1 MLSIWEEELRD
12 VVQKSDAPFLG
23 LLGEALSPEVQV
35 GVTNAIAIDRTVEGY
50 VRLLF
55 RYPALFAIHLTSTL
69 MEGMGQTGNFD
80 LYRHIRTALQRDVEP
95 TKDEREILW
104 SAFRQAVLRL
114 GLEVS
119 PRTSGHHYMADTYL
133 RQVGVPLAFADDLA
147 EKMLSFAKTA
157 GLPDGDEPDGI
168 ARWQS
173 ALESRLL
180 PPFSRVAQK
189 AVAIDTQGFYARFF
203 LKVHES
209 GGASPGANPLEQA
222 MAKAFEKLSG
232 DGRFRR
238 AAVPYLALNDGR
250 FGVFVPAAE
259 SVRTIEITVDGQRRS
274 YPVGLEDEFLGI
286 AEPLPHIVAVRDKGS
301 QLATQYDVWV
311 DDKPNRM
318 LVFTKTGRL
327 KGWAQLGMAETLI
340 LPPGDY
346 IALSRFQPAGVNV
359 EALSEAPR
367 LYTFPVFL
375 HPGQQQL
382 FSNGP
387 AVLTLQGEARPLALW
402 KGPVRGTKELVEF
415 NYGQLGLDL
424 EFPVDWLAVSNGQF
438 EVFLFSNTSDATAVV
453 SVLADEKGC
462 VTLSVSDASW
472 RDTLPPGLS
481 RILAEIKRPGE
492 VRALLRTS
500 VLFWN
505 GLDAVSNGLKF
516 RLKRNPVNLVVIH
529 CENFAITDGLIAPK
543 DDMSRHLS
551 LAFQINQHRV
561 QTLVWNAPGV
571 FVEVTGGNSNESV
584 VRYKTKRALGSTE
597 VVSLTSDKQI
607 IVSASESGELSLGDW
622 VQLTDFSRLTS
633 KVLPASFL
641 ASRITA
647 HSDTL
652 TFTPL
657 GASVALPLLKL
668 VRPHYVHNISDKF
681 AEGQLVV
688 KLESPNEIDAVLVK
702 AHEALTGQDIE
713 VELQANTSN
722 WTSSRLG
729 RTRLMTFAGTSGGY
743 TSSVYLS
750 LELWKAGA
758 WTFTFDGRIA
768 GIWGHLQNQRHDQF
782 ATGFICDGSGAQ
794 AGSKSLIAELSEL
807 TDKQSLEVF
816 MRVQLELLPC
826 YAESS
831 WASMRWLSTAWRTLV
846 DKWRGHEATGVTVFI
861 DMACSRPS
869 EESEPSWMPQH
880 HIGADLPFI
889 FALPADD
896 YRKVNE
902 NRHPLSRSLR
912 TITTFQSKYPA
923 VFGDLLHL
931 GAAMGFSNFGAITRG
946 ASPREF
952 SFERYG
958 QALLQTDGAPRD
970 LIRREEASF
979 IPVTGDFLGP
989 IHHRY
994 AEACLESAYENFLGG
1009 NEIRRGQA
1017 IGLCLHLRKIMPT
1030 LEGSVLLRL
1039 KGTRAVVDPWPR
1051 PGRDNLEPEQAQKQ
1065 ENLQNIVHFLSLFA
1079 LHCRAGA
1086 RSPKALH
1093 SFMSKLC
1100 SAERPVEACIP
1111 YLLQVGDAFFAYY
1124 LLLWEVV
1131 LSSEDTI

>member
-1 MLSIWEEELRD
+1 MLSTWERELRA
-12 VVQKSDAPFLG
+12 VVQKTDTPFLG
-23 LLGEALSPEVQV
+23 LLGDSLSPEVRV
-35 GVTNAIAIDRTVEGY
+35 GVVNAIATDRTVDGY
-50 VRLLF
+50 VRLLY

-69 MEGMGQTGNFD
+69 MAGMGQTGNFD
-80 LYRHIRTALQRDVEP
+80 LYRHFRTALQRDVEP
-95 TKDEREILW
+95 TKDEKETLW
-104 SAFRQAVLRL
+104 SAFRGAVLRL

-119 PRTSGHHYMADTYL
+119 PRTSGHHYMADSYL

-147 EKMLSFAKTA
+147 EKMLGFAKTA
-157 GLPDGDEPDGI
+157 GLPDGDDPDGI

-189 AVAIDTQGFYARFF
+189 AVAVDTQGFYARIF

-209 GGASPGANPLEQA
+209 GGVSPSANPLEQA

-232 DGRFRR
+232 NGRFRR

-250 FGVFVPAAE
+250 LGVFVPAAE
-259 SVRTIEITVDGQRRS
+259 SARTIEITVDGQRRS
-274 YPVGLEDEFLGI
+274 CPVGLNDEFLSI
-286 AEPLPHIVAVRDKGS
+286 VEPLPLIVAVRDEGS
-301 QLATQYDVWV
+301 QLATQYDVWG
-311 DDKPNRM
+311 DSKPNRM

-327 KGWAQLGMAETLI
+327 KGWAQLGMADILI

-346 IALSRFQPAGVNV
+346 TALSRFQPAGVDA
-359 EALSEAPR
+359 EALSEDPR
-367 LYTFPVFL
+367 LYTFPVLL
-375 HPGQQQL
+375 HPGQKQL

-387 AVLTLQGEARPLALW
+387 AVLTLQGEERPLAIW

-424 EFPVDWLAVSNGQF
+424 EFPVDWLAVSKGQF
-438 EVFLFSNTSDATAVV
+438 EVFLFSNTSDATAVAPV
-453 SVLADEKGC
+453 IADEKGC

-492 VRALLRTS
+492 ARALLRTS

-505 GLDAVSNGLKF
+505 GLEAVSSGLKF
-516 RLKRNPVNLVVIH
+516 RLKRNPVNLVVTN
-529 CENFAITDGLIAPK
+529 CENFAVADGLIAPK

-551 LAFQINQHRV
+551 LAFKIDEHRV

-571 FVEVTGGNSNESV
+571 FVEVTGGNANESA

-597 VVSLTSDKQI
+597 VVSLTTDKQI
-607 IVSASESGELSLGDW
+607 IVSASESGKLALGDW
-622 VQLTDFSRLTS
+622 VQPTDFSRLTS

-652 TFTPL
+652 TFTPT
-657 GASVALPLLKL
+657 GASVALTLLKL

-681 AEGQLVV
+681 TEGQLVV

-729 RTRLMTFAGTSGGY
+729 RARLMTLAGTSGGY
-743 TSSVYLS
+743 TASVYIS
-750 LELWKAGA
+750 LELCKAGA

-782 ATGFICDGSGAQ
+782 ATGFICDVSGAQ
-794 AGSKSLIAELSEL
+794 AGSTSLIAGLSEL
-807 TDKQSLEVF
+807 TDKQSLKVF

-831 WASMRWLSTAWRTLV
+831 WTSMRWLSTAWRTLV
-846 DKWRGHEATGVTVFI
+846 EKWRGHEAAGVTIFI

-869 EESEPSWMPQH
+869 EESEPSWMPQY
-880 HIGADLPFI
+880 HIGANLPFI
-889 FALPADD
+889 FALPANE

-912 TITTFQSKYPA
+912 TIATFQREYPA
-923 VFGDLLHL
+923 VFQDLLHP
-931 GAAMGFSNFGAITRG
+931 GAAMGFSNFAAITRG
-946 ASPREF
+946 AVPRDF
-952 SFERYG
+952 SLERYG
-958 QALLQTDGAPRD
+958 KALQQMDAAPCD

-979 IPVTGDFLGP
+979 IPEAGDYLGP
-989 IHHRY
+989 IHYRY
-994 AEACLESAYENFLGG
+994 AETCLEAAYEKFLGG
-1009 NEIRRGQA
+1009 NELRRGQA

-1030 LEGSVLLRL
+1030 LNGLVLPRL
-1039 KGTRAVVDPWPR
+1039 KGTRALVDPWPR
-1051 PGRDNLEPEQAQKQ
+1051 PGTDSLEPEQAQKQ

-1079 LHCRAGA
+1079 LHCRVGA
-1086 RSPKALH
+1086 RSPEALH
-1093 SFMSKLC
+1093 AFMSKLH
-1100 SAERPVEACIP
+1100 SAEQPVEVCIP
-1111 YLLQVGDAFFAYY
+1111 YLLQVGDAVFAYY

-1131 LSSEDTI
+1131 LTSEHTT

>member
-1 MLSIWEEELRD
+1 MLSTWEQELR
-12 VVQKSDAPFLG
+12 VVIQKSDAPFLG

-35 GVTNAIAIDRTVEGY
+35 GVTSAIAIDRTVEGY
-50 VRLLF
+50 VRLLY

-69 MEGMGQTGNFD
+69 MAGMGQTGNFD
-80 LYRHIRTALQRDVEP
+80 LYRHIRTVLQRDVVP
-95 TKDEREILW
+95 TTDEREGLW
-104 SAFRQAVLRL
+104 SAFREAVLRL

-147 EKMLSFAKTA
+147 DKMLIFAKTA
-157 GLPDGDEPDGI
+157 GLPDGDDPDGI

-189 AVAIDTQGFYARFF
+189 AVAVDTQGFYARFF

-232 DGRFRR
+232 GGRFRR
-238 AAVPYLALNDGR
+238 AAVPYLALNDGSL
-250 FGVFVPAAE
+250 GVFVPGAE
-259 SVRTIEITVDGQRRS
+259 SARTIEITVDGLPRS
-274 YPVGLEDEFLGI
+274 YPVGLEDEFLRI
-286 AEPLPHIVAVRDKGS
+286 SEPLPYVVAVRDEGS
-301 QLATQYDVWV
+301 QLATQYDVWR

-327 KGWAQLGMAETLI
+327 KGWAQLGMEDTLI

-346 IALSRFQPAGVNV
+346 TALSRFHPTGLNV

-382 FSNGP
+382 LSNGP

-424 EFPVDWLAVSNGQF
+424 EFPLDWLAVSSGQF
-438 EVFLFSNTSDATAVV
+438 EVFLFSNTCDASAVV
-453 SVLADEKGC
+453 PVVADEKGC

-505 GLDAVSNGLKF
+505 GLEAVSSGLKF
-516 RLKRNPVNLVVIH
+516 RLKRNPVNLVVTH
-529 CENFAITDGLIAPK
+529 CENFAVTDGLIAPK
-543 DDMSRHLS
+543 DDLSRHLS
-551 LAFQINQHRV
+551 LTFQIDQHRV

-571 FVEVTGGNSNESV
+571 FVEVTGSNANESA
-584 VRYKTKRALGSTE
+584 VRYRTKRALGSTE

-652 TFTPL
+652 TFTPS
-657 GASVALPLLKL
+657 GASVAIPLLRL

-702 AHEALTGQDIE
+702 AREALTGQDIE
-713 VELQANTSN
+713 VELQSNTSN
-722 WTSSRLG
+722 STSSPLG
-729 RTRLMTFAGTSGGY
+729 RARLMTLAHTSGGF
-743 TSSVYLS
+743 TASVYLS

-782 ATGFICDGSGAQ
+782 ATGFICDSSGAQ
-794 AGSKSLIAELSEL
+794 ASSTSLITELSEL
-807 TDKQSLEVF
+807 TDEQSLEVF
-816 MRVQLELLPC
+816 MRVQRELLPC

-831 WASMRWLSTAWRTLV
+831 WTSMRWLSTAWRLLV
-846 DKWRGHEATGVTVFI
+846 EKWRSHEAVGVTIFI

-869 EESEPSWMPQH
+869 EESEPSWMPQY

-889 FALPADD
+889 FALAAAD

-912 TITTFQSKYPA
+912 VMATVKREYPA
-923 VFGDLLHL
+923 VFQDLLHP
-931 GAAMGFSNFGAITRG
+931 GAAMGFSNFAAITRG
-946 ASPREF
+946 SAPRDF
-952 SFERYG
+952 LLERYG
-958 QALLQTDGAPRD
+958 HALQQMDAAPRD

-979 IPVTGDFLGP
+979 IPEAGDYLGP
-989 IHHRY
+989 IHYRY

-1017 IGLCLHLRKIMPT
+1017 IGLCLHLRKSMPT
-1030 LEGSVLLRL
+1030 LEGSVIPRL
-1039 KGTRAVVDPWPR
+1039 KGTRAIVSPWAPPR
-1051 PGRDNLEPEQAQKQ
+1051 SDSLDPEQAQKQ

-1079 LHCRAGA
+1079 LHCRVGA
-1086 RSPKALH
+1086 RSPGTLH
-1093 SFMSKLC
+1093 SFMSKLR

-1131 LSSEDTI
+1131 LTSEDPT